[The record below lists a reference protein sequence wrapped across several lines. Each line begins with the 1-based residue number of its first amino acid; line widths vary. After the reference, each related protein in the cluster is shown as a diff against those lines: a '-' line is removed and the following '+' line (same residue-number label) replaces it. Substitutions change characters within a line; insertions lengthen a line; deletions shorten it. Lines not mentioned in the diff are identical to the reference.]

1 MKCPHCKPISTPET
15 ENRKTSHKY
24 GTFTRQS
31 DGRRISRYKCLLC
44 KKTYSSAT
52 DDLAYYQKK
61 RRVNYQLKNLLASNV
76 SLRRAA
82 KILNISRTTVARKLA
97 FLGMTSRLENKAF
110 LNHYSDTITGPVGI
124 FETGP
129 DVFNAHDMKAL
140 DSIGQDGNRRVFER
154 LREKGLVY
162 TPQLGFWGLTKRGL
176 ARAQAIKKEYQ
187 GES

>member
-1 MKCPHCKPISTPET
+1 MLVISLIVVL
-15 ENRKTSHKY
+15 S
-24 GTFTRQS
+24 
-31 DGRRISRYKCLLC
+31 LLC
-44 KKTYSSAT
+44 SPNRGLLWSFFRHHRQRYTIREET
-52 DDLAYYQKK
+52 L
-61 RRVNYQLKNLLASNV
+61 LCNLLLFS
-76 SLRRAA
+76 
-82 KILNISRTTVARKLA
+82 
-97 FLGMTSRLENKAF
+97 
-110 LNHYSDTITGPVGI
+110 
-124 FETGP
+124 ETGP